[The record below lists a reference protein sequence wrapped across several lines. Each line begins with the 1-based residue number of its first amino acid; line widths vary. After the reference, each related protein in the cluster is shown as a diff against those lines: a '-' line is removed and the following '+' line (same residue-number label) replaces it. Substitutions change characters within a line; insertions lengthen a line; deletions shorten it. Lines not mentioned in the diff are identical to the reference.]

1 MGDLSLLVHLEGKT
15 VKELREEAKDM
26 KIRRYTCM
34 RKDELIDAII
44 NSSKDSFEIQVEKE
58 EPVKQKGKKVENEWP
73 IGSNPKTIKK
83 IKKFMPRKN

>member
-1 MGDLSLLVHLEGKT
+1 MGDSSLIVHLDGKT

-34 RKDELIDAII
+34 RKHELIDAII
-44 NSSKDSFEIQVEKE
+44 NSSKDSFEIRVEKE

-83 IKKFMPRKN
+83 LTKLMPMKN